1 MAGVRGALEKLP
13 GVKGADIKAGNAEI
27 TVHYDASATNV
38 DKVLAGL
45 AAAGEPAKQ
54 K

>member
-1 MAGVRGALEKLP
+1 MRGVLEKLP

-27 TVHYDASATNV
+27 VVHYDATATSV
-38 DKVLAGL
+38 EKVLDGL
-45 AAAGEPAKQ
+45 AAGGEPAKP